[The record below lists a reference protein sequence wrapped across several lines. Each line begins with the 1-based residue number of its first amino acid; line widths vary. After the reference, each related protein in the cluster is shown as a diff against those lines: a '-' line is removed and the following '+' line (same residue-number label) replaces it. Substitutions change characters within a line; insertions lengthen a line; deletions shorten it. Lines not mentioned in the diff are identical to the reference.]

1 MGSTISN
8 ATNWWAIAHTFAI
21 LGQLSLCVVG
31 TASFALSRPSR
42 FDDDIPSHDEFWD
55 DQYTYSAL
63 PWASGAVGGLTT
75 MLNIILFA
83 VLWKASGGNKPS
95 QSARRDN
102 AFRNAVIVASII
114 MLLVVVADVAFAVKT
129 GMDGQDV
136 ICAVAS
142 IGSILSMLAIG
153 ADHFKLQMFSR
164 EQKHSYVIELARVSE
179 EGMSRPPEAPPSYEA
194 AVGTRK

>member
-1 MGSTISN
+1 
-8 ATNWWAIAHTFAI
+8 
-21 LGQLSLCVVG
+21 
-31 TASFALSRPSR
+31 
-42 FDDDIPSHDEFWD
+42 
-55 DQYTYSAL
+55 
-63 PWASGAVGGLTT
+63 

-142 IGSILSMLAIG
+142 IGRRVYVHCSFPSYPYLAYRIRMYLGTNFLWLVFSLCSPLVQTISSYRCSAENRSIVMSSNLPGLARRACQG
-153 ADHFKLQMFSR
+153 LL
-164 EQKHSYVIELARVSE
+164 KHPLHMKQQLELANENV
-179 EGMSRPPEAPPSYEA
+179 YYLD
-194 AVGTRK
+194 